1 MDLLRVQRVR
11 EVGKEMEDNQEEVG
25 AQSESTPASL
35 KHTREDTVADKTSLR
50 QLVIR

>member
-25 AQSESTPASL
+25 AQSESSPPSL
-35 KHTREDTVADKTSLR
+35 KYTREDTVANQVSLR
-50 QLVIR
+50 RLVIR